1 VAAPTV
7 AWQASL
13 FALGEPAVRSHAPTE
28 RIQLDERS
36 WIDVTRGF
44 LDGADEVCAELIAT
58 VAWRQHRRRMF
69 DRVLDDP
76 RLARWYGV
84 DDAPPHPVLAEV
96 RTELG
101 RRYRRPF
108 GGPGL
113 NHYRD
118 GRDSVAF
125 HRDRELRELD
135 EALVA
140 VLTLGARRPFL
151 VRPHRGGRS
160 IDVAP
165 GSGDLLVMG
174 GRCQLDWEHGVPKV
188 AQAGARVSVSWRWSR
203 RHGAHT
209 TDPGRDTSVVAV
221 VERTTTGTPRPA

>member
-1 VAAPTV
+1 MAPATV

-13 FALGEPAVRSHAPTE
+13 FALGEPDVLVEAPAG
-28 RIQLDERS
+28 RVQLDATS
-36 WIDVTRGF
+36 WIDVVPGF
-44 LDGADEVCAELIAT
+44 LSGADQLCAALIET
-58 VAWRQHRRRMF
+58 VAWRQHRRRMY

-76 RLARWYGV
+76 RLSRWYRP
-84 DDAPPHPVLAEV
+84 DESPPHPVLAV
-96 RTELG
+96 ARDELT

-125 HRDRELRELD
+125 HRDRELRALD
-135 EALVA
+135 EAMVA

-151 VRPHRGGRS
+151 VRRRGGGRS
-160 IDVAP
+160 VDLAP
-165 GSGDLLVMG
+165 ASGDLLVMG

-188 AQAGARVSVSWRWSR
+188 AVGGARVSVSWRWSR

-209 TDPGRDTSVVAV
+209 IG
-221 VERTTTGTPRPA
+221 PRPGGPAPG